1 MNALTVDDIMAY
13 RPCYTRERV
22 AELFAGRTSMTI
34 REICAVETA
43 AKDRVWFLTRSAVLD
58 LDLRN
63 QWITIF
69 VTRAVTKHALHCG
82 ILSVEDWAA
91 NWLSNTDRSTYA
103 ADAAASAAYDDAFA
117 ANAAAYAADAAAYNA
132 TKAAAS
138 AAAYDAAFAAS
149 AASATY
155 NAAYNAAY
163 AAASAAAYAAYAA
176 NAANAAYDAAYAAE
190 CDQQIADLLSLLPE

>member
-103 ADAAASAAYDDAFA
+103 ANAAADAAYDAANAADDAANAANAAASAAYDAAYNA
-117 ANAAAYAADAAAYNA
+117 ANAAASAADAAADAAAYNA
-132 TKAAAS
+132 
-138 AAAYDAAFAAS
+138 AYD
-149 AASATY
+149 
-155 NAAYNAAY
+155 
-163 AAASAAAYAAYAA
+163 AASAAAYAVYDADY
-176 NAANAAYDAAYAAE
+176 AAYDAAYAAE
-190 CDQQIADLLSLLPE
+190 CNQQIADLLNLLPE